1 MTDVVFDHCNIQV
14 QDLDASIGFYCSLL
28 GLTAG
33 PRAPLAAPGA
43 WLYDRDPGRSR
54 AVIHLIIA
62 NGTPANRP
70 AEPQGTGP
78 IDHIAFRV
86 ADAPAMLDRIA
97 AMGLTTF
104 GTRTDA
110 DGRPMRTLLHD
121 PDGVTIELLF

>member
-1 MTDVVFDHCNIQV
+1 MANVAFDHCNIQV

-43 WLYDRDPGRSR
+43 WLYDRDPSQSR
-54 AVIHLIIA
+54 AVIHLIVT
-62 NGTPANRP
+62 NGVP
-70 AEPQGTGP
+70 AEPNGTGP

-86 ADAPAMLDRIA
+86 TDAPAMLDRLA
-97 AMGLTTF
+97 AMGITTF
-104 GTRTDA
+104 GTRNHA

-121 PDGVTIELLF
+121 PDGITIELLF